1 MKSTSELDVQY
12 IRYLENGW
20 KYQYYRVP
28 VPTDF
33 LRARPPRAGTG
44 SCVRRSHA
52 SSILLCVMNVWE
64 LQREGTRRLIVFP
77 LPTDRRLWA
86 AACCL
91 LHNEQ
96 NGKRLAARPGSACAW
111 VRGHGR
117 GRMDGW
123 AGSRNRRTAAG
134 GTARCEP
141 PSRPCD
147 QWTAPPP
154 YGPLQTGGLV
164 RRTVSVREHAS
175 SHSYRLVWGRLAW
188 GGGGPR

>member
-1 MKSTSELDVQY
+1 
-12 IRYLENGW
+12 
-20 KYQYYRVP
+20 
-28 VPTDF
+28 
-33 LRARPPRAGTG
+33 
-44 SCVRRSHA
+44 
-52 SSILLCVMNVWE
+52 MNVWE

-175 SHSYRLVWGRLAW
+175 SNSYRLIWGRLAW
-188 GGGGPR
+188 AWGGGGGVFFFAPVGSHKTCFPSVPASGRNCQIPHSAAAHLGTLQHVTALLG